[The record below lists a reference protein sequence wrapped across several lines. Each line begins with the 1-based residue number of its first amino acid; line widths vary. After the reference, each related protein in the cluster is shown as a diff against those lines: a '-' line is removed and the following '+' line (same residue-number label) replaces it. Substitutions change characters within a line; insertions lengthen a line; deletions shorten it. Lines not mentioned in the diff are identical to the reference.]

1 MRVCDACARP
11 TQPRGV
17 ERLLAGLAG
26 AAAGQLE
33 RRDCADAAEEA
44 YCMRVMV
51 AAVVLADRTVRDPA
65 SLLFENS

>member
-1 MRVCDACARP
+1 
-11 TQPRGV
+11 V